1 MRTGIQGEPPK
12 TRPRAVPDAA
22 ETFRIARTR
31 MAPGLALAQK
41 LAGASAVEASA
52 DGVTVTLSNGRRLL
66 DFGSYG
72 VTLLGHRH
80 PAVVAAVQRQLATLP
95 ASTRILANQVAPA
108 LSQRL
113 IDLTGAPALTRVWL
127 GQNGTDAVEAALKFA
142 RLATGRS
149 RVVALAGGF
158 HGKTLGALSVT
169 SGDRYRGGLEPL
181 LTPGVYLAAD
191 LADAERAVRQP
202 GTAAVIVEP
211 IQGEAGIRP
220 LDAHALR
227 RLVTAAKAS
236 GVFVISDEIQVGL
249 RRCGPVS
256 LAISANL
263 EPDAVLY
270 GKHLGGGIMPVSA
283 VVCSQEMF
291 APMLGDPFVHTA
303 TFSGHPLGC
312 AAAAAAIEEIEA
324 RAAHGAVLGD
334 HLRHGLDALAQRW
347 PAVIT
352 EIRGRGLAWAIEFTD
367 AETAGRVFADLST
380 SGLLVSPC
388 LGRPEALRLLPPIVA
403 AAEHVERAVAIFDKV
418 IDRVVGQGAGK

>member
-1 MRTGIQGEPPK
+1 MRTEIRVEPPE
-12 TRPRAVPDAA
+12 TTARAIPDAA

-41 LAGASAVEASA
+41 LAGGSALEASA
-52 DGVTVTLSNGRRLL
+52 DGVTVTLSNGRTLL

-72 VTLLGHRH
+72 VTLLGHRN
-80 PAVVAAVQRQLATLP
+80 PAVIAAVQRQLATLP
-95 ASTRILANQVAPA
+95 ASTRILANAAAPA
-108 LSQRL
+108 LCRRL
-113 IDLTGAPALTRVWL
+113 VELTGAPSLTRVWL
-127 GQNGTDAVEAALKFA
+127 GQNGTDAVEAALKLA
-142 RLATGRS
+142 RMATGRR

-169 SGDRYRGGLEPL
+169 SGHRYRGTLEPL
-181 LTPGVYLAAD
+181 LTPGVHLAAD
-191 LADAERAVRQP
+191 LTDAEHAVRRP
-202 GTAAVIVEP
+202 DTAAVIIEP

-220 LDAHALR
+220 LDQAALR
-227 RLVTAAKAS
+227 RVVTAAKIS

-283 VVCSQEMF
+283 VVCGEEMF
-291 APMLGDPFVHTA
+291 APMLSDPFVHTA

-312 AAAAAAIEEIEA
+312 AAASAAIEEIEA
-324 RAAHGAVLGD
+324 RAAHGTRLAD
-334 HLRHGLDALAQRW
+334 HLRHELGDLAARW
-347 PAVIT
+347 PHVVT
-352 EIRGRGLAWAIEFTD
+352 QIRGRGLAWAIEFTD
-367 AETAGRVFADLST
+367 AETAGRIFADLST
-380 SGLLVSPC
+380 AGLLVSPC

-403 AAEHVERAVAIFDKV
+403 TAAHVERAVAIFDEV
-418 IDRVVGQGAGK
+418 IGRVVAEGAAR